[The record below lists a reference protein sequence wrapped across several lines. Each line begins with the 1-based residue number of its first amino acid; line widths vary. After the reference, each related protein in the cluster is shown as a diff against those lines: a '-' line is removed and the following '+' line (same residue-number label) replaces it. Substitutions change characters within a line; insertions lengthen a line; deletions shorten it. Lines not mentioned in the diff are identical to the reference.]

1 MKTLAVHLHL
11 YYTEQLPNI
20 LKYLRSLEGVD
31 YDLFVTMVKAAE
43 GVEEQIKSFN
53 NKAKIW
59 VVENRGYDIGPFIDF
74 IHKINLDDYKYI
86 LKLHTKGTRSNNYTL
101 LNNNR
106 LDNALWGKI
115 LWDSMLSS
123 SSQIKNN
130 IKVLDKNKT
139 IGMIGSAYC
148 HTNSYIDYQELLP
161 QINEQLVK
169 IGYSSIKQLSFI
181 AGSIFICRA
190 KLLQPLTKFKLDDF
204 ASTDGKIKE
213 GTLAH
218 VMERIFGTIVTLQNQ
233 QILPIKHNYYGCK
246 FFFTSLKRFFFQKKT
261 TKNGKKLIKIF
272 KIPVYSRKERL

>member
-1 MKTLAVHLHL
+1 MKILAVHLHI

-20 LKYLRSLEGVD
+20 LKYLKSLEGVD

-86 LKLHTKGTRSNNYTL
+86 LKLHTKSTRSNNYTL

-130 IKVLDKNKT
+130 IKVLDNNKT

-148 HTNSYIDYQELLP
+148 HTNSYIDYQKLLP

-181 AGSIFICRA
+181 AGSMFICRA

-218 VMERIFGTIVTLQNQ
+218 VMERIFGAIVTLQNQ
-233 QILPIKHNYYGCK
+233 QILPIKHNYY
-246 FFFTSLKRFFFQKKT
+246 
-261 TKNGKKLIKIF
+261 
-272 KIPVYSRKERL
+272 